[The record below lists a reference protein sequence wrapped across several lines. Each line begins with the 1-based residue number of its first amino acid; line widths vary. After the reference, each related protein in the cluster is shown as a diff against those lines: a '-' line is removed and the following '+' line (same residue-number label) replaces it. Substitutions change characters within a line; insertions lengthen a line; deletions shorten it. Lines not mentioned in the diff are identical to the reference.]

1 MFLDKNGNIL
11 IDVMYREMFK
21 KLWIYAKNQ
30 LEDGGLAEE
39 AVQEAFR
46 IACEKKDRVLA
57 SENPRGWIM
66 KALKYTI
73 LTIKR
78 ERAVLNRLYIYLEIE
93 EKTTELPD
101 GNVDLMY
108 SDLISEEDFE
118 ILKTVVLKNATIK
131 DTADKFGIT
140 VTACKKR
147 LERIKQRLQY
157 IIANEN
163 GGDGD
168 E

>member
-1 MFLDKNGNIL
+1 MDKNKSVL

-21 KLWIYAKNQ
+21 KLWIYARNQ
-30 LEDGGLAEE
+30 LEDDGLAEE

-46 IACEKKDRVLA
+46 IACEKEEKVLA

-78 ERAVLNRLYIYLEIE
+78 ERAVLSRIYIHLEIE
-93 EKTTELPD
+93 EKSAEISQD
-101 GNVDLMY
+101 NIDLMY

-118 ILKTVVLKNATIK
+118 ILKTVVMEKSTVR
-131 DTADKFGIT
+131 DTAKKFGIT
-140 VTACKKR
+140 VSACKKR

-157 IIANEN
+157 ILSEER
-163 GGDGD
+163 GGDGNG
-168 E
+168 